1 MNTTTHS
8 PDTTPVEVQ
17 LAATPRTRD
26 DAVRAAGELLIKSG
40 FAADGFT
47 DSLLKRE
54 RTATTFLGQ
63 GVAIPHGMIDD
74 KHLVKRTGLAVLQVP
89 EGVVWGKD
97 VEGKD
102 QVVHLVVGIAA
113 ASDEHIKVLR
123 RLTRLMR
130 DDARLQTLFTTQNVS
145 DIKEALTGEAPAAS
159 SRGSASALADFPVG
173 KEITLS
179 YPNGLHARPAG
190 QWVESIRRF
199 KSQVHVRCGD
209 LVADARSVAS
219 LLSLGAGNNARLRV
233 SAQGEDAQNAISAL
247 LGTIKLLGDE
257 ETRQARLAAAKQA
270 QAQGLGRELG
280 TWQPESRNTFS
291 GIAAAPGLVIGTLVL
306 AESQELEVEDTFE
319 GVAKAADD
327 LDHALANAQRQLAT
341 LISRAEKQ
349 GQSEQANIFKAH
361 LELLRDPGW
370 LADVTHTV
378 VEGHGAAWAWKH
390 CLTARINAQ
399 RKLQDATL
407 AARSADLQDV
417 GERVLRHLLGMG
429 NDSGDLTQGWPDDAI
444 LLADDLAPSV
454 TAQIDTSRVKGFCTA
469 RGGPTAHTAIL
480 ARALGMPAVVAAGP
494 GVLSPALSQN
504 GTQAILDGYRGC
516 LYVEPTDAALA
527 EARQRIERLNH
538 LQAEET
544 KTRMM
549 PAVTTDGHRIEIGA
563 NANRADQAR
572 RALES
577 GAEGVGLMRTEFLF
591 LERDHVPGEDE
602 QYEVYRSMVS
612 VLAGRPL
619 IVRTL
624 DIGGDKQVPHLALP
638 HEDNPF
644 LGVRGARLQLRR
656 EELLIPQI
664 RALYRAA
671 KHGPLS
677 IMFPMISSIEEV
689 QTLREKLDQI
699 RTELEAPNVPLGI
712 MIEVPSAAV
721 MSDQF
726 AKYVD
731 FFSIGTND
739 LTQYT
744 LAIDRQHPELA
755 SLADALHPAVLRLIA
770 QTVAGARPYKRHVGV
785 CGGLAGDPLGAA
797 LLVGL
802 GVDELSMSASDLGTI
817 KAMLRRQSM
826 TELQALAR
834 KALEAQTAQDV
845 RALGAALK
853 SASSPSSGDAA

>member
-1 MNTTTHS
+1 MNTTTQS
-8 PDTTPVEVQ
+8 PENTPVEVQ
-17 LAATPRTRD
+17 LAAAPQNRD
-26 DAVRAAGELLIKSG
+26 DAVRAAGSLLIQAG

-54 RTATTFLGQ
+54 QTATTFLGQ

-89 EGVVWGKD
+89 NGVVWGKD
-97 VEGKD
+97 AEGKP
-102 QVVHLVVGIAA
+102 QIVNLVVGIAA

-130 DDARLQTLFTTQNVS
+130 DDARLKKLFTTTNAAELV
-145 DIKEALTGEAPAAS
+145 EALTGEAPAS
-159 SRGSASALADFPVG
+159 TPSAPAMKDFPVG

-199 KSQVHVRCGD
+199 KSQVRVRCGD
-209 LVADARSVAS
+209 IVADARSVAS
-219 LLSLGAGNNARLRV
+219 LLSLGAGNNARLRI
-233 SAQGEDAQNAISAL
+233 SAQGEDAQDAISAL
-247 LGTIKLLGDE
+247 LGTSKLLGDE
-257 ETRQARLAAAKQA
+257 ETRQARLAADKQA

-280 TWQPESRNTFS
+280 NWEPEARNTFS

-306 AESQELEVEDTFE
+306 AESQELEVEDNTD
-319 GVAKAADD
+319 GVAKAAAD

-341 LISRAEKQ
+341 LISNAERQ
-349 GQSEQANIFKAH
+349 GHAEQANIFKAH
-361 LELLRDPGW
+361 LELLRDPSW
-370 LADVTHTV
+370 LGDVTRCIV
-378 VEGHGAAWAWKH
+378 NGHGAAWAWKN
-390 CLTARINAQ
+390 CLTNRIEAQ

-407 AARSADLQDV
+407 AARSADLEDV
-417 GERVLRHLLGMG
+417 GLRVLRHLLGKG
-429 NDSGDLTQGWPDDAI
+429 NEGGNFAQGLPDDAI

-469 RGGPTAHTAIL
+469 KGGPTAHTAIL
-480 ARALGMPAVVAAGP
+480 
-494 GVLSPALSQN
+494 
-504 GTQAILDGYRGC
+504 DGYRGK
-516 LYVEPTDAALA
+516 LYVAPTEAALA
-527 EARQRIERLNH
+527 EAQQRIARLGQ

-544 KTRMM
+544 KTRMQ
-549 PAVTTDGHRIEIGA
+549 PATTTDGHRVEIGA

-591 LERDHVPGEDE
+591 LERDHVPDEDE
-602 QYEVYRSMVS
+602 QYEVYRSMVN

-656 EELLIPQI
+656 EELLVPQL

-689 QTLREKLDQI
+689 QLLRERLEAIRAELD
-699 RTELEAPNVPLGI
+699 APNVPLGI

-721 MSDQF
+721 MADQF

-739 LTQYT
+739 LTQYA

-817 KAMLRRQSM
+817 KALLRRQSLSD
-826 TELQALAR
+826 LQALAR
-834 KALEAQTAQDV
+834 KALEAETVQEV

-853 SASSPSSGDAA
+853 SASSPPAGDAA